1 MLSGGLWRNWG
12 SLAVCLRFFLMASRP
27 LSAPF
32 KLSTLPFK
40 DFDNHGLLKAHTW
53 ASVPGR
59 RNSSDLINLNKNTE
73 RKEALS

>member
-1 MLSGGLWRNWG
+1 MEELGVLG
-12 SLAVCLRFFLMASRP
+12 VCLRFFLMPSRL

-53 ASVPGR
+53 ASVPGC

>member
-1 MLSGGLWRNWG
+1 
-12 SLAVCLRFFLMASRP
+12 MASRP

-59 RNSSDLINLNKNTE
+59 KNSSDLINLNKNTE
-73 RKEALS
+73 RKEGAGPGSSVPNPDGR